1 MVIERIQGVMVEHNS
16 VKINTA
22 FNGEFVAG
30 DKTAVKTIA
39 TKNCELFPT
48 SDLNEW
54 YTRHVEDDILA
65 ALEEFQE
72 RDSGWALSR
81 ILNLTVN
88 VNKFNPLHAGCH
100 IELPC
105 RRRSISSGKTSGK
118 NDRIPTLLD
127 GAESV
132 RHRVTLSQISKFEKL
147 NAISVNVFTTQDSKI
162 VPLRLTD
169 DKKEKHVNLLYVRKN
184 NDAHFACIKNLP
196 RLVSSQLSKHT
207 HKMYICDRCLHY
219 FYTREKLSVHSVDCG
234 KMNDCAVVLPGED
247 KWLTF
252 WNYNRKERV
261 PFVVYADLECTLE
274 KKEDQDGTTYAY
286 QHHRAFSVGYYV
298 SCAYDNSLSSYK
310 SCRGEDCTAW
320 FVNELHDLTHRVKAI
335 RTTVVPMADLTR
347 EESEEFRSAVTCHV
361 CEKPLT
367 ADDTRVRDHCHLTG
381 RYRGAAHSSC
391 NLNYIDSDVIPVIFH
406 NLSGYDAHFIIKD
419 VANAFEGNV
428 ELLPL
433 TKERYI
439 SFTKNV
445 KNTMDQKS
453 KLCINLRSLTGE
465 TVSESDYA
473 HATNVWQT
481 FSIEDLGQYSD
492 LYLKTDV
499 LLLADIFENFRNMC
513 IKSYGLDPAHYY
525 TLPGYTWDAMLK
537 YTRVKFE
544 LLTDID
550 MVLFVERGIRG
561 GLSQCSNRYAAAN
574 NKYMPS
580 YDPSEPSSYL
590 MYFDVNNLY
599 GWAMCQPLPY
609 AKFRWV
615 DDVASFDV
623 MSVASDSA
631 TGYVLEVNLEYP
643 VNLHDAHADLP
654 FCPTCDKPPGKR
666 EPKLLATLY
675 DKQRYVIHYRNLQQC
690 VRHGLRI
697 AKIHRVLQFAQ
708 SPWLRGYIELNTQFR
723 TRAKNDFEK
732 NLYKLMNNAVFGK
745 TMENVRNHTDVRLVT
760 QWDGRYGAEAM
771 IAKPNFHSR
780 SVFSEDLMAVELRK
794 LEVKFDKPIYVGMC
808 ILDISKTCLYKF
820 HYEYMA
826 PLYRDNCKIMYI
838 DTDSLIYF
846 LHCEDAYRD
855 MKRDISKFDTSD
867 YFEDNAYG
875 MPRANKKVPGLMK
888 DENNGAIMTEFVGLR
903 AKMYAL
909 RVTGQKDTKKVKGIK
924 KSVVARTITFDDYTR
939 CLNAEIE
946 LTRRQSCIRSKMH
959 EVYTVSESKLAL
971 SPYDDKRHV
980 VSGSTDTL
988 P

>member
-1 MVIERIQGVMVEHNS
+1 MEKERDLTVRATNIKTTGEFLPWDYECNEYLDSLKEQCRKRQRTGVVNSLVAQIARLEGVRDALHERFVPIGAGYGGYEKKGYTWKEIETAFRNRVLTGAIINQNYIDPREFLKNVRNTVIERIQGVMVEHNS

-48 SDLNEW
+48 SDLQEW

-88 VNKFNPLHAGCH
+88 VNKFNPLRAGCN
-100 IELPC
+100 IELP
-105 RRRSISSGKTSGK
+105 RKIMLKRAVVNVKS
-118 NDRIPTLLD
+118 NDNACFAWAVVAALYP
-127 GAESV
+127 AEKHPERTIEYPHYSTV
-132 RHRVTLSQISKFEKL
+132 LNLCGIEFPVTLSQISKFEKL
-147 NAISVNVFTTQDSKI
+147 NAISVNVFTTEDSKI
-162 VPLRLTD
+162 VPLRLAD

-196 RLVSSQLSKHT
+196 RLVSSQLSM
-207 HKMYICDRCLHY
+207 HKCKKYICDRCLHY

-234 KMNDCAVVLPGED
+234 KMNDCAVVLPSED
-247 KWLTF
+247 DEWLTF
-252 WNYNRKERV
+252 RNYNRKERV

-274 KKEDQDGTTYAY
+274 KKVDQDGTTYAY

-298 SCAYDNSLSSYK
+298 SCTYDNSLSSFK
-310 SCRGEDCTAW
+310 SYRGEDCVAW

-335 RTTVVPMADLTR
+335 LTTVVPMADLTR
-347 EESEEFRSAVTCHV
+347 EESEKFRSTATCHV
-361 CEKPLT
+361 CEKPFT
-367 ADDTRVRDHCHLTG
+367 PDDTRVRDHCHLTG

-391 NLNYIDSDVIPVIFH
+391 NLNYKDSHVIPVIFH

-445 KNTMDQKS
+445 KDTMDQKS
-453 KLCINLRSLTGE
+453 KLCIKLRFIDSFKFLSTSLDKLASYLTIDKLKITRSEFNHLSAEHFNLLTRKGVFPYEYVDSVDKLRDTSLPSRESFYSSLTGE

-481 FSIEDLGQYSD
+481 FSIEDLDQYSD

-499 LLLADIFENFRNMC
+499 LLLADIFQNFRNMS

-525 TLPGYTWDAMLK
+525 TLPGYTWDAMMK

-590 MYFDVNNLY
+590 MYYDVNNLY

-615 DDVASFDV
+615 DDVENFNV

-631 TGYVLEVNLEYP
+631 TGYVLEVDLEYP
-643 VNLHDAHADLP
+643 VNLHDAHSDLP
-654 FCPTCDKPPGKR
+654 FCPTRDKPPGKR
-666 EPKLLATLY
+666 EIKLLATLC

-723 TRAKNDFEK
+723 TRATNDFEK
-732 NLYKLMNNAVFGK
+732 NLYKLMNNAVFG
-745 TMENVRNHTDVRLVT
+745 
-760 QWDGRYGAEAM
+760 
-771 IAKPNFHSR
+771 
-780 SVFSEDLMAVELRK
+780 
-794 LEVKFDKPIYVGMC
+794 
-808 ILDISKTCLYKF
+808 
-820 HYEYMA
+820 
-826 PLYRDNCKIMYI
+826 
-838 DTDSLIYF
+838 
-846 LHCEDAYRD
+846 
-855 MKRDISKFDTSD
+855 
-867 YFEDNAYG
+867 
-875 MPRANKKVPGLMK
+875 
-888 DENNGAIMTEFVGLR
+888 
-903 AKMYAL
+903 
-909 RVTGQKDTKKVKGIK
+909 
-924 KSVVARTITFDDYTR
+924 
-939 CLNAEIE
+939 
-946 LTRRQSCIRSKMH
+946 
-959 EVYTVSESKLAL
+959 
-971 SPYDDKRHV
+971 
-980 VSGSTDTL
+980 
-988 P
+988 

>member
-1 MVIERIQGVMVEHNS
+1 
-16 VKINTA
+16 
-22 FNGEFVAG
+22 
-30 DKTAVKTIA
+30 
-39 TKNCELFPT
+39 
-48 SDLNEW
+48 
-54 YTRHVEDDILA
+54 
-65 ALEEFQE
+65 
-72 RDSGWALSR
+72 
-81 ILNLTVN
+81 
-88 VNKFNPLHAGCH
+88 
-100 IELPC
+100 
-105 RRRSISSGKTSGK
+105 
-118 NDRIPTLLD
+118 
-127 GAESV
+127 
-132 RHRVTLSQISKFEKL
+132 
-147 NAISVNVFTTQDSKI
+147 
-162 VPLRLTD
+162 
-169 DKKEKHVNLLYVRKN
+169 
-184 NDAHFACIKNLP
+184 
-196 RLVSSQLSKHT
+196 
-207 HKMYICDRCLHY
+207 
-219 FYTREKLSVHSVDCG
+219 
-234 KMNDCAVVLPGED
+234 MNDCAVVLPSED
-247 KWLTF
+247 DEWLTF
-252 WNYNRKERV
+252 RNYNQKERL

-274 KKEDQDGTTYAY
+274 KKVDQDGTTYAY
-286 QHHRAFSVGYYV
+286 QHHRAYSVGFYV
-298 SCAYDNSLSSYK
+298 SCTYDNSLSSFK
-310 SCRGEDCTAW
+310 SYRGEDCVAW
-320 FVNELHDLTHRVKAI
+320 FVNELHDLARRVKAI
-335 RTTVVPMADLTR
+335 LTTVVPMADLTR
-347 EESEEFRSAVTCHV
+347 EESEKFRSTATCHV
-361 CEKPLT
+361 CEKPFT
-367 ADDTRVRDHCHLTG
+367 PDDTRVRDHCHLTG

-391 NLNYIDSDVIPVIFH
+391 NLNYKDSHVIPVIFH

-445 KNTMDQKS
+445 KDTMDQKS
-453 KLCINLRSLTGE
+453 KLCIKLRSLTGE

-499 LLLADIFENFRNMC
+499 LLLTDIFQNFRNMS

-525 TLPGYTWDAMLK
+525 TLPGYTWDAMMK

-550 MVLFVERGIRG
+550 IVLFVERGIRG

-590 MYFDVNNLY
+590 MYYDVNNLY

-615 DDVASFDV
+615 DDVENFNV

-631 TGYVLEVNLEYP
+631 TGYVLEVDLEYP
-643 VNLHDAHADLP
+643 VNLHDAHSDLP
-654 FCPTCDKPPGKR
+654 FCPTRDKPPGKR
-666 EPKLLATLY
+666 EIKLLATLC

-723 TRAKNDFEK
+723 TRATNDFEK

-760 QWDGRYGAEAM
+760 QWEGRYGAEAM

-780 SVFSEDLMAVELRK
+780 SVFSENLIAVELRK

-808 ILDISKTCLYKF
+808 ILDISKTCLYEF

-826 PLYRDNCKIMYI
+826 PLYRDNCKIMYT
-838 DTDSLIYF
+838 DTDSLIYL
-846 LHCEDAYRD
+846 LHCEDAYRN
-855 MKRDISKFDTSD
+855 MCLKC
-867 YFEDNAYG
+867 
-875 MPRANKKVPGLMK
+875 
-888 DENNGAIMTEFVGLR
+888 
-903 AKMYAL
+903 AL
-909 RVTGQKDTKKVKGIK
+909 
-924 KSVVARTITFDDYTR
+924 F
-939 CLNAEIE
+939 
-946 LTRRQSCIRSKMH
+946 
-959 EVYTVSESKLAL
+959 
-971 SPYDDKRHV
+971 RH
-980 VSGSTDTL
+980 
-988 P
+988 